1 MSRTMLADARD
12 GRVAAG
18 RADESVAEATE
29 RAPTFVSI
37 QALRGLAAT
46 LVVLFHAFTAL
57 AGDPELQERLFRA
70 LEPLEC
76 GVDVFFVVSGFIL
89 AAATDGPRPPAA
101 ATFLLH
107 RAQRIFPLYWL
118 ACLIYLPS
126 AVLSTGF
133 GRGAD
138 DAGAV
143 LSSFL
148 LLPLPLERALL
159 AQSWTLTHEW
169 QFYGFVALCLAL
181 GIRHRLA
188 AVLAGLAVVG
198 LVQEATGTQLASDSF
213 VSGYMA
219 EFLAGLL
226 IYQGRNRL
234 AAILP
239 PRRALAC
246 LAVAVLL
253 LAVEAA
259 TGAKASAPMPRLVS
273 SGVPALLI
281 VVGAVAL
288 EAELVR
294 RRTSAPARFVRLLGD
309 TSYSIYLFHLCAL
322 GGIGTLLTAYGPTDP
337 WLQLVAAAA
346 AVVVAVGFGVAIG
359 VCVELP
365 LLDRIRRRR
374 HHDGAPRRLTS
385 APAE

>member
-1 MSRTMLADARD
+1 MSSTTLPDAKDGWVAVWRPDGSAAEPAD
-12 GRVAAG
+12 
-18 RADESVAEATE
+18 S
-29 RAPTFVSI
+29 APTFVSI
-37 QALRGLAAT
+37 QVLRGLAAT

-57 AGDPELQERLFRA
+57 AGDPALQERLFRA

-89 AAATDGPRPPAA
+89 AAATDGPRRPTA
-101 ATFLLH
+101 ATFLLR

-126 AVLSTGF
+126 AVLSTGL
-133 GRGAD
+133 GRGAGD
-138 DAGAV
+138 VGAV
-143 LSSFL
+143 LRSFL
-148 LLPLPLERALL
+148 LLPLPQERALV

-188 AVLAGLAVVG
+188 AVLAGLAIVG
-198 LVQEATGTQLASDSF
+198 LVQDATGTRLASDSF

-226 IYQGRNRL
+226 VYQARNRL
-234 AAILP
+234 TATLRP
-239 PRRALAC
+239 PRAFAC

-259 TGAKASAPMPRLVS
+259 TGAKAGASMPRLLS
-273 SGVPALLI
+273 SGMPALLI
-281 VVGAVAL
+281 VLGAVAL
-288 EAELVR
+288 EAELLR
-294 RRTSAPARFVRLLGD
+294 HRTSAPVRLIRLLGD

-322 GGIGTLLTAYGPTDP
+322 GGIGTLITAYGPTAP
-337 WLQLVAAAA
+337 QLQLLAA
-346 AVVVAVGFGVAIG
+346 AVAVIMAVGFGVAMG
-359 VCVELP
+359 VYVELP
-365 LLDRIRRRR
+365 LLARIRRWRD
-374 HHDGAPRRLTS
+374 HDGARQRLTS